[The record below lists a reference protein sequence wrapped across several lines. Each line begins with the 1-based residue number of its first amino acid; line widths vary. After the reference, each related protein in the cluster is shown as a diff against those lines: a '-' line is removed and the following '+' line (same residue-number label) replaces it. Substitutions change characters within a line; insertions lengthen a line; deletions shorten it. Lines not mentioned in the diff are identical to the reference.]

1 MSELRSSYE
10 EAEKVSCLLEI
21 KGLEIQ
27 EYFRIPIY
35 QTNLSVV
42 ANMRNAMSSLGA
54 TNQKYRM
61 LISKNADVLRIL
73 GLEFQQLDQKT
84 AEQMGTEME

>member
-10 EAEKVSCLLEI
+10 EAEKESRLLEI

-27 EYFRIPIY
+27 EYFSIPIY

-42 ANMRNAMSSLGA
+42 ANMRNAMNSLGA